1 MVYTKKQNLLPRG
14 ARGLHK
20 KDRICSQGEQV
31 VYTKKQNL
39 LPRGA
44 RGLHKKDRI
53 CSQGEQVQWNL
64 GNSNANFSKLPDFSK
79 TTDGPDFFHYNLL
92 QKYHRFFEFQ
102 FFEKINFSNRFVGP
116 DQRNSY

>member
-1 MVYTKKQNLLPRG
+1 MDQFQYKLAGVLLLVTLYQDCSSRHDLSKNMA
-14 ARGLHK
+14 AR
-20 KDRICSQGEQV
+20 RQG
-31 VYTKKQNL
+31 
-39 LPRGA
+39 
-44 RGLHKKDRI
+44 I
-53 CSQGEQVQWNL
+53 QWNL

-92 QKYHRFFEFQ
+92 QKYHWFFEFQ

>member
-1 MVYTKKQNLLPRG
+1 MANSEDPDEMPCSVASHL
-14 ARGLHK
+14 GLHCFL
-20 KDRICSQGEQV
+20 RSVC
-31 VYTKKQNL
+31 QN
-39 LPRGA
+39 
-44 RGLHKKDRI
+44 I
-53 CSQGEQVQWNL
+53 QWNL